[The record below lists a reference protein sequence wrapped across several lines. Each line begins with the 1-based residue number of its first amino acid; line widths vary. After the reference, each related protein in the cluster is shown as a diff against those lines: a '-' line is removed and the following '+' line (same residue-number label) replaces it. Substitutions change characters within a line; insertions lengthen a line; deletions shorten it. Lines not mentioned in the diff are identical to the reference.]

1 MLKINSFLLLI
12 VFLKYVDFVH
22 SANNKE
28 EVSENDIP
36 QQQQPSILSQN
47 VPKFANAQG
56 PATEM
61 QRETEDNLAEG
72 NDRNNIDEGDVTSA
86 GQQSNDLNEMINQIK
101 EVEINEQ
108 LELNNDL
115 SSLSEGNPESGKSEE
130 NLLSTNLVATT
141 LTTPIKGSNNDVN
154 NLPELEVSELMTKTT
169 AEPQLDFRILD
180 EIENRTIEN
189 ISLLKE
195 DEIIF
200 KQSNTNIS
208 KEKISLPDKTITYAI
223 PEKEKEV
230 ELKSRSNERENN
242 NNEDYSNR
250 KNTLHS
256 VEDEK
261 TDLEVKNHEQ
271 FNPHDSQKE
280 IVAPHVDQHPLK
292 LTEDSV
298 DKDEINNKAEE
309 SEEQKENH
317 VEELSLWEK
326 ILLGLRCARQDCQ
339 DTFII
344 EEQDEQPNKQ
354 RLIKGW
360 KITRARR
367 DFVCPCKNIPL

>member
-56 PATEM
+56 SATEM

-72 NDRNNIDEGDVTSA
+72 NDRNNIDEGDVASA

-141 LTTPIKGSNNDVN
+141 LTTPIKGSNNDVD
-154 NLPELEVSELMTKTT
+154 NLPELEVSELISKTT

-195 DEIIF
+195 DEIIS
-200 KQSNTNIS
+200 KQNDKNIS

-223 PEKEKEV
+223 PEQEKEV
-230 ELKSRSNERENN
+230 ELKSRSNERGNS
-242 NNEDYSNR
+242 NNEDYFNR

-256 VEDEK
+256 AEDEK

-339 DTFII
+339 GLF
-344 EEQDEQPNKQ
+344 
-354 RLIKGW
+354 
-360 KITRARR
+360 
-367 DFVCPCKNIPL
+367 

>member
-1 MLKINSFLLLI
+1 MLKLNSFFLLVL
-12 VFLKYVDFVH
+12 FLKQVNFIH

-28 EVSENDIP
+28 EISENDIP

-47 VPKFANAQG
+47 VPKFANAQDSS
-56 PATEM
+56 TEM
-61 QRETEDNLAEG
+61 QHETKDNLAEG
-72 NDRNNIDEGDVTSA
+72 NDRNNIDEGDVASA

-130 NLLSTNLVATT
+130 NILSTNLVATT
-141 LTTPIKGSNNDVN
+141 LTTPIKGSNNDVD
-154 NLPELEVSELMTKTT
+154 NLPELEVSELILKTT
-169 AEPQLDFRILD
+169 AKPPPDPRVFD
-180 EIENRTIEN
+180 EIEKKANRTIEN
-189 ISLLKE
+189 ISLLKG
-195 DEIIF
+195 DEIISQ
-200 KQSNTNIS
+200 QSDTFDKNIS
-208 KEKISLPDKTITYAI
+208 KEKISLPDKTITYAV
-223 PEKEKEV
+223 PEQEKEV
-230 ELKSRSNERENN
+230 EENN
-242 NNEDYSNR
+242 NNEDYFNR

-271 FNPHDSQKE
+271 FNPHNSPKD

-292 LTEDSV
+292 LTEKNV
-298 DKDEINNKAEE
+298 GVDEINNKSEE

-344 EEQDEQPNKQ
+344 EEQDEQSNKQ
-354 RLIKGW
+354 KLIKGW

>member
-1 MLKINSFLLLI
+1 MLKLNSFFLLI
-12 VFLKYVDFVH
+12 LFLKHVDFVH

-28 EVSENDIP
+28 EVSENDIS

-61 QRETEDNLAEG
+61 QRETKNNLAEG
-72 NDRNNIDEGDVTSA
+72 NDRNNIDEDVASA

-108 LELNNDL
+108 MELNNDL

-130 NLLSTNLVATT
+130 NTLSTNLLATT
-141 LTTPIKGSNNDVN
+141 LTTPIKGSNNVVD
-154 NLPELEVSELMTKTT
+154 NLPELEVSELITKTT
-169 AEPQLDFRILD
+169 AEPQLDFRILE
-180 EIENRTIEN
+180 EIENRKIEN
-189 ISLLKE
+189 ISLSKE

-200 KQSNTNIS
+200 KQSNKNIS
-208 KEKISLPDKTITYAI
+208 KEKISLPDKTITHAI
-223 PEKEKEV
+223 PEEEKKV

-242 NNEDYSNR
+242 NNEDYFNR

-271 FNPHDSQKE
+271 FNPHDSPKE

-292 LTEDSV
+292 LTENNV

-339 DTFII
+339 GLF
-344 EEQDEQPNKQ
+344 
-354 RLIKGW
+354 
-360 KITRARR
+360 
-367 DFVCPCKNIPL
+367 

>member
-1 MLKINSFLLLI
+1 MLKINSFFLLVL
-12 VFLKYVDFVH
+12 FLKQVNFIH

-28 EVSENDIP
+28 EISENDIP

-47 VPKFANAQG
+47 VPKFANAQDSS
-56 PATEM
+56 TEM
-61 QRETEDNLAEG
+61 QHETKDNLAEG
-72 NDRNNIDEGDVTSA
+72 NDRNNIDEGDVASA

-130 NLLSTNLVATT
+130 NILSTNLVATT
-141 LTTPIKGSNNDVN
+141 LTTPIKGSNNDVD
-154 NLPELEVSELMTKTT
+154 NLPELEVSELILKTT
-169 AEPQLDFRILD
+169 AKPPLDFRILD

-189 ISLLKE
+189 ISLLKG
-195 DEIIF
+195 DEIIS
-200 KQSNTNIS
+200 KQSDTFDKNIS
-208 KEKISLPDKTITYAI
+208 KEKISLPDKTFTYAI
-223 PEKEKEV
+223 PEQEKEV

-271 FNPHDSQKE
+271 FNPHNSPKE

-326 ILLGLRCARQDCQ
+326 FCLVSAVQGRIVKIHLSSK
-339 DTFII
+339 
-344 EEQDEQPNKQ
+344 NKMNNQ
-354 RLIKGW
+354 IN
-360 KITRARR
+360 R
-367 DFVCPCKNIPL
+367 D

>member
-1 MLKINSFLLLI
+1 MLKLNSFFLLI
-12 VFLKYVDFVH
+12 LFLKQVNFIH

-28 EVSENDIP
+28 EISENDIP

-47 VPKFANAQG
+47 VPKFANAQDSSM
-56 PATEM
+56 EM
-61 QRETEDNLAEG
+61 QYETKNNLAEG
-72 NDRNNIDEGDVTSA
+72 NDRNSIDEGDVASA

-130 NLLSTNLVATT
+130 NILSTNLVATT
-141 LTTPIKGSNNDVN
+141 LTTPIKGNNNVVD
-154 NLPELEVSELMTKTT
+154 NLPELEVTELILKTT
-169 AEPQLDFRILD
+169 AKPPLDSRVFD
-180 EIENRTIEN
+180 EIEKKVNRTIEN
-189 ISLLKE
+189 ISLLKG
-195 DEIIF
+195 DEIIS
-200 KQSNTNIS
+200 KQSDKNIS
-208 KEKISLPDKTITYAI
+208 KEKIIHDKPDN
-223 PEKEKEV
+223 EQEKEV
-230 ELKSRSNERENN
+230 ELNERENR
-242 NNEDYSNR
+242 NNEDYFNS

-256 VEDEK
+256 VEDTK
-261 TDLEVKNHEQ
+261 TDLEVRNHEQ
-271 FNPHDSQKE
+271 INPHDSPKDV
-280 IVAPHVDQHPLK
+280 VAPHVDQHPLK
-292 LTEDSV
+292 LTEKNGV
-298 DKDEINNKAEE
+298 DEINNQAEE
-309 SEEQKENH
+309 SEEQKENI

-344 EEQDEQPNKQ
+344 EEQDEQSNKQ